1 MSRAL
6 LLAGHGSHLN
16 SDSSAAVRTHAAE
29 IARREVFD
37 EVIPV
42 FWKEEPSLCRA
53 LDATGAEDVTVV
65 PVFVSTGYFTEQVIP
80 REMRLDGP
88 ITRADGQL
96 IRYTAPIGAHPSLA
110 QVIAERAQEAGA
122 VESDSVVVLGH
133 GTPRNPR
140 SETNVYAQA
149 EALRKLSLFAEV
161 GVAFIDQD
169 PSIVDVFEAVRGD
182 SIVMVPL
189 FIADGWHVS
198 ETIPADLAMEG
209 GEVRRGT
216 RSLRYARAAGTHPRV
231 ADVVLELAS
240 EAARW

>member
-16 SDSSAAVRTHAAE
+16 GDSSSPVRAHAAE
-29 IARREVFD
+29 IARRGLYDQV
-37 EVIPV
+37 VPV
-42 FWKEEPSLCRA
+42 FWKEEPALCRA
-53 LDATGAEDVTVV
+53 LDSTDATDVTVV

-80 REMRLDGP
+80 REMRLSGP
-88 ITRADGQL
+88 VTRSNGQRV
-96 IRYTAPIGAHPSLA
+96 RYTRPIGAHPSLA
-110 QVIAERAQEAGA
+110 QVIAQRAREAGA
-122 VESDSVVVLGH
+122 EPSDSVVVLGH

-149 EALRKLSLFAEV
+149 AALRQLGIFAEV
-161 GVAFIDQD
+161 GVVFIDQD
-169 PSIVDVFEAVRGD
+169 PNIADVFEAVRGD
-182 SIVMVPL
+182 SIFMVPL

-216 RSLRYARAAGTHPRV
+216 RSLRYARAVGTHPHV
-231 ADVVLELAS
+231 ADVILELAA
-240 EAARW
+240 EAAAW